1 MRARGRGHPD
11 WWHLGGRLPM
21 ASIETFDE
29 HPSGTLAAG
38 DGFKL
43 ADVDPDSTP
52 GYPGGK
58 SDGQALLAELDG
70 KLATLQEQ
78 LFAEAKFG
86 GRKRVLLILQAMDT
100 AGKGGIVAHVV
111 GAMDPQGV
119 QLKAFKAPTDEEKS
133 YDFLWRIEKEVPAA
147 GMVGVFDRSHYEDV
161 LIHRVYGWASPEEIQ
176 RRYIAINEFE
186 ARLADSGT
194 RIVKVMLN
202 ISRDEQKA
210 RLLARL
216 DDPSKHWKYSTGDLK
231 ERAFWDDY
239 MAAYQAAID
248 NTHTDVAPWHVVP
261 ANKKWYAR
269 IAVQQL
275 LLQAMED
282 LHLEWPVADFDVALE
297 RSMVERS

>member
-1 MRARGRGHPD
+1 
-11 WWHLGGRLPM
+11 
-21 ASIETFDE
+21 
-29 HPSGTLAAG
+29 
-38 DGFKL
+38 
-43 ADVDPDSTP
+43 
-52 GYPGGK
+52 
-58 SDGQALLAELDG
+58 
-70 KLATLQEQ
+70 
-78 LFAEAKFG
+78 
-86 GRKRVLLILQAMDT
+86 
-100 AGKGGIVAHVV
+100 VV

-161 LIHRVYGWASPEEIQ
+161 LIHRVRGWASPQEIE
-176 RRYIAINEFE
+176 RRYVAINEFE
-186 ARLADSGT
+186 ARLTDTGT
-194 RIVKVMLN
+194 KIVKVMLN

-216 DDPSKHWKYSTGDLK
+216 DDPSKHWKYSSGDLK

-239 MAAYQAAID
+239 MAAYQAAFD
-248 NTHTDVAPWHVVP
+248 NTHTEVAPWHVVP

-282 LHLEWPVADFDVALE
+282 LNLEWPAAEFDVALE
-297 RSMVERS
+297 RSLVERS

>member
-1 MRARGRGHPD
+1 
-11 WWHLGGRLPM
+11 M
-21 ASIETFDE
+21 ASIETFKE
-29 HPSGTLAAG
+29 NPSGTLAAG

-52 GYPGGK
+52 GYAGAK

-70 KLATLQEQ
+70 KLATLQEK

-86 GRKRVLLILQAMDT
+86 GKKRVLLILQAMDT

-119 QLKAFKAPTDEEKS
+119 QLKAFKAPTEEEKA

-161 LIHRVYGWASPEEIQ
+161 LIHRVRGWASPDELE
-176 RRYIAINEFE
+176 RRYTAINEFE
-186 ARLADSGT
+186 ARLTASGT

-202 ISRDEQKA
+202 ISREEQKA

-216 DDPSKHWKYSTGDLK
+216 DDPSKHWKYSSGDLQ

-239 MAAYQAAID
+239 MAAYQAAFD
-248 NTHTDVAPWHVVP
+248 RTHTEVAPWHVVP
-261 ANKKWYAR
+261 ANRKWYAR

-275 LLQAMED
+275 LLHALED
-282 LHLEWPVADFDVALE
+282 LNLEWPAAEFDVALE
-297 RSMVERS
+297 RALVERS